1 MQQSP
6 SPYRSPNESRSVS
19 FAVADNVVV
28 REGGVS
34 NDVTDERLSA
44 TTTTPHG
51 ASDASADRRVAA
63 GRRATELSSATGAR
77 PQTTRDSVSD
87 TMNGEIETLEDLSQH
102 YQDSVPADLREAN
115 TFDWYLRELYD
126 DPRIARNAHQRVAD
140 MFDYYG
146 TEYDEDAGVVEYLMA
161 SEDPLHEGENIFY
174 GREVHESIHEFVN
187 KVKSGARGLGPE
199 KRIKL
204 LLGPVGSGKSHF
216 DLMVRRY
223 FEDYTMRDEG
233 RMYTFRWTNLCDV
246 IRDQDPADDTVQSP
260 MNQDPIVLLPQEQ
273 RDRVIERLNENLDAP
288 YTIRNEQSLD
298 PASEFYMDK
307 LLAEYDDDLQSVLE
321 NHVEIIRLVASE
333 NKRQCIETFEPKDK
347 KNQDETELTGD
358 VNYSKLAVY
367 GESDPR
373 AFDYSGAF
381 CNANRGLFSGEEL
394 LKLQREFLYDF
405 LHASQEQTIKP
416 KNNPRIDIDQVIVGR
431 TNMPEYRDK
440 KGDEKMEA
448 FNDRTKRIDFPYVLE
463 YTQEAEIYR
472 KMLRNADVPHMHIEP
487 HAMEMAGLFGVL
499 TRITEPDG
507 ERISLTQKAKAYNG
521 EIDDGDDVDVKKLRE
536 EGESKADIAEG
547 MEGVSARFIGDEIA
561 EAIMDSTHRGRD
573 YLSPLSIFT
582 HFEENLENHGSI
594 PEENVERYHRYLE
607 MVRDEYKERAI
618 EDVRHALAYDLD
630 EIQRQGE
637 KYMDHVMAYID
648 DATVRDELTGREQ
661 DPDEKFLRSVEEKLE
676 IPSDRKDDFRQ
687 EVSNWVSRRAR
698 EGTSFNPQDNDRLR
712 RALERKLWEDK
723 KHNINFSAL
732 VSANELD
739 DDERNAWIDALEEQ
753 GYSREGAR
761 EVLEFAGAEVAKAE
775 LET

>member
-1 MQQSP
+1 M
-6 SPYRSPNESRSVS
+6 
-19 FAVADNVVV
+19 
-28 REGGVS
+28 
-34 NDVTDERLSA
+34 
-44 TTTTPHG
+44 
-51 ASDASADRRVAA
+51 
-63 GRRATELSSATGAR
+63 TGE
-77 PQTTRDSVSD
+77 
-87 TMNGEIETLEDLSQH
+87 METLEDLSQQ
-102 YQDSVPADLREAN
+102 YRESVPGDLREAKS
-115 TFDWYLRELYD
+115 FGWYLDEVYD
-126 DPRIARNAHQRVAD
+126 NPRIARNAHQRVAD
-140 MFDYYG
+140 MFDHYG

-161 SEDPLHEGENIFY
+161 SDDPVHDGENVFY
-174 GREVHESIHEFVN
+174 GREVHEAIHEFVN

-216 DLMVRRY
+216 DWMVRRY
-223 FEDYTMRDEG
+223 FEDYTMTDAG
-233 RMYTFRWTNLCDV
+233 RMYTFRWTNLTDV
-246 IRDQDPADDTVQSP
+246 IRGQDPADDTVESP
-260 MNQDPIVLLPQEQ
+260 MHQDPLVLLPQGQ
-273 RDRVIERLNENLDAP
+273 RDQVIKRLNESLDAP
-288 YTIRNEQSLD
+288 YTIRNERSLD
-298 PASEFYMDK
+298 PASEFYMDR
-307 LLAEYDDDLQSVLE
+307 LLAAYDDDLRQVIE

-333 NKRQCIETFEPKDK
+333 NKRQCVETFEPKDK

-358 VNYSKLAVY
+358 VNYSKIAIY

-431 TNMPEYRDK
+431 TNMPEYREK

-463 YTQEAEIYR
+463 YEQEAEIYR
-472 KMLRNADVPHMHIEP
+472 KMLGNADVPDMHIEP

-499 TRITEPDG
+499 TRVEEPDG
-507 ERISLTQKAKAYNG
+507 NVTLVQKAKAYNG
-521 EIDDGDDVDVKKLRE
+521 EIDDGDDVDVRKLRE
-536 EGESKADIAEG
+536 EAEEVTDIAEG

-573 YLSPLSIFT
+573 YLSPLSVFT
-582 HFEENLENHGSI
+582 HFERNLENHGSI
-594 PEENVERYHRYLE
+594 PEENIERYLRYLE
-607 MVRDEYKERAI
+607 LVREEYKERAI
-618 EDVRHALAYDLD
+618 DDVRHALAYDLD

-648 DATVRDELTGREQ
+648 DSTVEDELTGREQ
-661 DPDEKFLRSVEEKLE
+661 EPDETFLRSVEEKLDV
-676 IPSDRKDDFRQ
+676 PADRKDDFRQ

-698 EGTSFNPQDNDRLR
+698 EGRRFDPQENDRLR

-739 DDERNAWIDALEEQ
+739 DEERNAWVEALVDR
-753 GYSREGAR
+753 GYSRDGAA
-761 EVLEFAGAEVAKAE
+761 EVLEFAGAEVAKSE
-775 LET
+775 LEEGG

>member
-1 MQQSP
+1 M
-6 SPYRSPNESRSVS
+6 
-19 FAVADNVVV
+19 
-28 REGGVS
+28 
-34 NDVTDERLSA
+34 T
-44 TTTTPHG
+44 
-51 ASDASADRRVAA
+51 
-63 GRRATELSSATGAR
+63 
-77 PQTTRDSVSD
+77 
-87 TMNGEIETLEDLSQH
+87 GEIETLADLSKH
-102 YQDSVPADLREAN
+102 YKDSVPADLREAKS
-115 TFDWYLRELYD
+115 FEWYLEEVYAN
-126 DPRIARNAHQRVAD
+126 PKIARNAHQRVAD

-146 TEYDEDAGVVEYLMA
+146 TRYDEDAGVVEYLMA
-161 SEDPLHEGENIFY
+161 SEDPLHNGENVFY

-216 DLMVRRY
+216 DWLSRRY

-233 RMYTFRWTNLCDV
+233 RMYTFRWSNLGDV
-246 IRDQDPADDTVQSP
+246 IRDQDPADDVVTSP
-260 MNQDPIVLLPQEQ
+260 MNQDPLVLLPQEQ
-273 RDRVIERLNENLDAP
+273 RDMVIEQLNKNLDAP
-288 YTIRNEQSLD
+288 YTIRNDQALD
-298 PASEFYMDK
+298 PASEFYMDR
-307 LLAEYDDDLQSVLE
+307 LLAHYDDDLESVLE
-321 NHVEIIRLVASE
+321 NHIEIIRLVASE

-373 AFDYSGAF
+373 AFDYAGAF
-381 CNANRGLFSGEEL
+381 CNANRGIFSGEEL

-431 TNMPEYRDK
+431 TNMPEYREK

-463 YTQEAEIYR
+463 YEQEAEIYR
-472 KMLRNADVPHMHIEP
+472 KMLRNADVPDIHVEP
-487 HAMEMAGLFGVL
+487 HTLEMSGLFGVL
-499 TRITEPDG
+499 TRIVEPDSDT
-507 ERISLTQKAKAYNG
+507 ISLVQKAKAYNG
-521 EIDDGDDVDVKKLRE
+521 ELDDGDDVDVRKLRE

-547 MEGVSARFIGDEIA
+547 MDGVSARFIGDEIA
-561 EAIMDSTHRGRD
+561 EAIMDATHRD
-573 YLSPLSIFT
+573 KKYLSPLSSFT
-582 HFEENLENHGSI
+582 HLGENLETHGSI
-594 PEENVERYHRYLE
+594 PEESLEQYHRFLE
-607 MVRDEYKERAI
+607 MVREEYKERAI
-618 EDVRHALAYDLD
+618 EDVRHALAYDID

-648 DATVRDELTGREQ
+648 DATVEDELTGRDQ
-661 DPDEKFLRSVEEKLE
+661 DPDEKFLRAVEEKLN
-676 IPSDRKDDFRQ
+676 IPEDRKEDFRQ

-739 DDERNAWIDALEEQ
+739 DDERNSWIDALVDQ
-753 GYSREGAR
+753 GYSRDGAR
-761 EVLEFAGAEVAKAE
+761 EVLEFAGAEVAKSE
-775 LET
+775 LEG

>member
-1 MQQSP
+1 MT
-6 SPYRSPNESRSVS
+6 
-19 FAVADNVVV
+19 
-28 REGGVS
+28 G
-34 NDVTDERLSA
+34 ER
-44 TTTTPHG
+44 
-51 ASDASADRRVAA
+51 
-63 GRRATELSSATGAR
+63 
-77 PQTTRDSVSD
+77 
-87 TMNGEIETLEDLSQH
+87 ETLEELSRN
-102 YQDSVPADLREAN
+102 YKESVPSDLREAKS
-115 TFDWYLRELYD
+115 FDWYLEQVYE

-140 MFDYYG
+140 MFDHYG
-146 TEYDEDAGVVEYLMA
+146 TEYDEEAGIVEYQMA
-161 SEDPLHEGENIFY
+161 SEDPLHDGENVFY

-216 DLMVRRY
+216 DWMVRRY

-233 RMYTFRWTNLCDV
+233 RMYTFRWTNLGDV
-246 IRDQDPADDTVQSP
+246 IRDQDPADDTVRSP
-260 MNQDPIVLLPQEQ
+260 MNQDPLVLLPQAQ
-273 RDRVIERLNENLDAP
+273 RDHVIDSINEAFDAP

-298 PASEFYMDK
+298 PASEFYMDR
-307 LLAEYDDDLQSVLE
+307 LLTEYDDDLQAVLE
-321 NHVEIIRLVASE
+321 NHIEIIRLVASE
-333 NKRQCIETFEPKDK
+333 NKRQCVETFEPKDK

-358 VNYSKLAVY
+358 VNYSKLAIY

-373 AFDYSGAF
+373 AFDYAGAF

-405 LHASQEQTIKP
+405 LHATQEQTIKP

-463 YTQEAEIYR
+463 YDHEADIYR
-472 KMLRNADVPHMHIEP
+472 KMLRNADVPNMHIEP
-487 HAMEMAGLFGVL
+487 HALEMAGLFGVL
-499 TRITEPDG
+499 TRIEEPDG
-507 ERISLTQKAKAYNG
+507 ERVTLVQKAKAYNG

-536 EGESKADIAEG
+536 EGEAKADIAEG
-547 MEGVSARFIGDEIA
+547 MSGVSARFIGDEIA
-561 EAIMDSTHRGRD
+561 EAIMDSTHRGRN
-573 YLSPLSIFT
+573 YLSPLTIFN

-594 PEENVERYHRYLE
+594 PEENLERYHRYLE
-607 MVRDEYKERAI
+607 LVREEYKERAI

-648 DATVRDELTGREQ
+648 DATVEDELTGREQ
-661 DPDEKFLRSVEEKLE
+661 EPDEKFLRSVEEKLD

-698 EGTSFNPQDNDRLR
+698 EGTTFNPQDNDRLR

-739 DDERNAWIDALEEQ
+739 DDERNAWVTALEEQ
-753 GYSREGAR
+753 GYSTEGAR

-775 LET
+775 LED